1 MRRGV
6 VGKSCESLIER
17 REPQRMHAPEVS
29 PPMAIGPGQ
38 QAWRVPAFSEILGC
52 ALPHLGLGDRLLL
65 RAIAILARHHVLSVH
80 GLHHIRAAGDPFIL
94 AANHGT
100 RREALLVPAL
110 LLLHR
115 GGRRVHFLAD
125 WSFRLIPGVGLI
137 YSRAQVVT
145 VLRKSARPR
154 LLNVLKALYERP
166 LRPFE
171 QARAHLLAGRSIGIF
186 PEGTVNRDPD
196 RLLRGRRGAAR
207 LSLETGAPVVP
218 MGIRFPTV
226 PPGQPIPPDAA
237 MELHIG
243 APLAPPGPPAEQAPL
258 ATVTAWHA
266 AIMTAIARHSGKTW
280 NGAAEEAA
288 L

>member
-1 MRRGV
+1 
-6 VGKSCESLIER
+6 
-17 REPQRMHAPEVS
+17 
-29 PPMAIGPGQ
+29 MAIGPGQ
-38 QAWRVPAFSEILGC
+38 QAWCVPRLSEILGC

-65 RAIAILARHHVLSVH
+65 RAVAMLARHKVLAVH
-80 GLHHIRAAGDPFIL
+80 GLQHIRTAGDPFIL
-94 AANHGT
+94 AANHST
-100 RREALLVPAL
+100 RRESLLVPAT

-125 WSFRLIPGVGLI
+125 WSFRLIPGIGLI
-137 YSRAQVVT
+137 YARAQVVT
-145 VLRKSARPR
+145 VLRKPARPR
-154 LLNVLKALYERP
+154 ILNALKVLYERP
-166 LRPFE
+166 QRPFE

-186 PEGTVNRDPD
+186 PEGTVNRNPG

-226 PPGQPIPPDAA
+226 PAGQPIPSDAA

-243 APLAPPGPPAEQAPL
+243 APLVPPGPPLEQAPL
-258 ATVTAWHA
+258 PAVTDWHA
-266 AIMTAIARHSGKTW
+266 AIMTAIARHSGKIW

>member
-1 MRRGV
+1 V
-6 VGKSCESLIER
+6 
-17 REPQRMHAPEVS
+17 
-29 PPMAIGPGQ
+29 PGLG
-38 QAWRVPAFSEILGC
+38 EILGC

-65 RAIAILARHHVLSVH
+65 RAAAMLARHRVLAIH
-80 GLHHIRAAGDPFIL
+80 GLQHIRTAGDPFIL
-94 AANHGT
+94 AANHAT
-100 RREALLVPAL
+100 RRESLLVPAL

-125 WSFRLIPGVGLI
+125 WSFRLIPGIGLL
-137 YSRAQVVT
+137 YARAQVVT

-154 LLNVLKALYERP
+154 VLNVFKALYERP
-166 LRPFE
+166 LRPSE

-186 PEGTVNRDPD
+186 PEGVVNRDTE

-207 LSLETGAPVVP
+207 LSLETGTPVVP

-226 PPGQPIPPDAA
+226 PRGRPIPSSAP

-243 APLAPPGPPAEQAPL
+243 PPLEPPLWPPAQPGEPAPLHA
-258 ATVTAWHA
+258 VTAWHA
-266 AIMTAIARHSGKTW
+266 AIMAAIARHAGKTW

>member
-1 MRRGV
+1 M
-6 VGKSCESLIER
+6 
-17 REPQRMHAPEVS
+17 QAPDVS
-29 PPMAIGPGQ
+29 QPLPIGSGQ
-38 QAWRVPAFSEILGC
+38 QVGRVPRLSDILGC

-65 RAIAILARHHVLSVH
+65 RAVALLARHHVLSIH
-80 GLHHIRAAGDPFIL
+80 GLQHIRAAGDPFIL

-100 RREALLVPAL
+100 RRESLLVPAL
-110 LLLHR
+110 LLMHR

-125 WSFRLIPGVGLI
+125 WNFRLIPGVGLI

-145 VLRKSARPR
+145 VLRKSARPCF
-154 LLNVLKALYERP
+154 LNALKPLYERS

-171 QARAHLLAGRSIGIF
+171 QARAHLRAGRSIGIF
-186 PEGTVNRDPD
+186 PEGAVNRDPS

-226 PPGQPIPPDAA
+226 ARGQPIPSDAA

-243 APLAPPGPPAEQAPL
+243 APLMPPGPVVEEAPL
-258 ATVTAWHA
+258 PAVTAWHA
-266 AIMTAIARHSGKTW
+266 AIMTAIARYSGKTW
-280 NGAAEEAA
+280 MGAQEEADHDR
-288 L
+288 

>member
-1 MRRGV
+1 VRV
-6 VGKSCESLIER
+6 AFQR
-17 REPQRMHAPEVS
+17 REPQSMHAPEVS

-38 QAWRVPAFSEILGC
+38 QAWRVPALGEILGC
-52 ALPHLGLGDRLLL
+52 ALPYLGLGDRLLL
-65 RAIAILARHHVLSVH
+65 RAIAVLARHRVLAIH
-80 GLHHIRAAGDPFIL
+80 GLQHVRTAGDPFIL
-94 AANHGT
+94 AANHTT
-100 RREALLVPAL
+100 RRESLLVPAL

-125 WSFRLIPGVGLI
+125 WNFRLIPGVGLI
-137 YSRAQVVT
+137 YARAQVVT

-154 LLNVLKALYERP
+154 VLNVLKALYERP
-166 LRPFE
+166 QRPFE

-186 PEGTVNRDPD
+186 PEGAVNRDPD
-196 RLLRGRRGAAR
+196 RLLRGRRGTAR
-207 LSLETGAPVVP
+207 LSLETAAPVVP

-226 PPGQPIPPDAA
+226 PHGQPIPSDAA

-243 APLAPPGPPAEQAPL
+243 APLVPPGPPMPQAPL
-258 ATVTAWHA
+258 HAVTAWHT

-280 NGAAEEAA
+280 TGAAEEAA

>member
-1 MRRGV
+1 
-6 VGKSCESLIER
+6 
-17 REPQRMHAPEVS
+17 MHVPEMS
-29 PPMAIGPGQ
+29 QPLAARAASSGQ
-38 QAWRVPAFSEILGC
+38 QIWRAPNPSEILRY
-52 ALPHLGLGDRLLL
+52 ALPHLGLGDRVLL
-65 RAIAILARHHVLSVH
+65 RALALLARCQILSIH
-80 GLHHIRAAGDPFIL
+80 GLQHIRAAGDPFIL

-100 RREALLVPAL
+100 RRESLLVPAL

-115 GGRRVHFLAD
+115 GGHRVHFLAD

-145 VLRKSARPR
+145 VLRKSAKPR
-154 LLNVLKALYERP
+154 FLNALKTLYELP

-171 QARAHLLAGRSIGIF
+171 QARGHLLAGRSIGIF

>member
-1 MRRGV
+1 MQTPEFTRPLAG
-6 VGKSCESLIER
+6 
-17 REPQRMHAPEVS
+17 APD
-29 PPMAIGPGQ
+29 Q
-38 QAWRVPAFSEILGC
+38 QSWPTPAASEILGA

-65 RAIAILARHHVLSVH
+65 RAVALFARCQIVSIH
-80 GLHHIRAAGDPFIL
+80 GLQHVRAACDPFIL
-94 AANHGT
+94 AINHGT
-100 RREALLVPAL
+100 RRESLLVPAL

-115 GGRRVHFLAD
+115 GGRPLHFLAD

-145 VLRKSARPR
+145 VLRKSAKPST
-154 LLNVLKALYERP
+154 LNMLKPLYRHA

-171 QARAHLLAGRSIGIF
+171 QARAHLVAGRSIGIF

-226 PPGQPIPPDAA
+226 ARGQPIPGHAA

-243 APLAPPGPPAEQAPL
+243 APLVPPRPGCERAPL
-258 ATVTAWHA
+258 ADVTAWHA
-266 AIMTAIARHSGKTW
+266 AIMAAVARYSGKAW
-280 NGAAEEAA
+280 MAEETGHV
-288 L
+288 

>member
-1 MRRGV
+1 
-6 VGKSCESLIER
+6 
-17 REPQRMHAPEVS
+17 MHAPEVS

-38 QAWRVPAFSEILGC
+38 QAWRVPALGEVLGC

-65 RAIAILARHHVLSVH
+65 RAVAALARHQVLAIH
-80 GLHHIRAAGDPFIL
+80 GLQHVRTAGDPFIL
-94 AANHGT
+94 AANHTT
-100 RREALLVPAL
+100 RRESLLVPAL

-125 WSFRLIPGVGLI
+125 WNFRLIPGVGLI
-137 YSRAQVVT
+137 YARAQVVT

-154 LLNVLKALYERP
+154 ALNVLKALYERP
-166 LRPFE
+166 QRPFE

-186 PEGTVNRDPD
+186 PEGAVNRDPD
-196 RLLRGRRGAAR
+196 RLLRGRRGTAR

-226 PPGQPIPPDAA
+226 PHGQPIPSDAA

-243 APLAPPGPPAEQAPL
+243 APLVPPGPPVLQAPL
-258 ATVTAWHA
+258 HAVTAWHA
-266 AIMTAIARHSGKTW
+266 AIMAAIARHSGKTW
-280 NGAAEEAA
+280 TGAAEEAA

>member
-1 MRRGV
+1 
-6 VGKSCESLIER
+6 
-17 REPQRMHAPEVS
+17 MHAPEVS

-38 QAWRVPAFSEILGC
+38 QAWRVPRLGEILGC
-52 ALPHLGLGDRLLL
+52 ALPHLGLADRLLL
-65 RAIAILARHHVLSVH
+65 RAIAMLARHHFLSIH
-80 GLHHIRAAGDPFIL
+80 GLQHIRTAGDPFIL
-94 AANHGT
+94 AANHTT
-100 RREALLVPAL
+100 RRESLLVPTL

-125 WSFRLIPGVGLI
+125 WNFRLIPGVGLL
-137 YSRAQVVT
+137 YARAQVVT

-154 LLNVLKALYERP
+154 VLNIFKALYERP

-186 PEGTVNRDPD
+186 PEGAVNQDPL

-226 PPGQPIPPDAA
+226 PRGQPIPPDAA
-237 MELHIG
+237 MELDIG
-243 APLAPPGPPAEQAPL
+243 PPLRPPGPPIQQAPL
-258 ATVTAWHA
+258 PAVTVWHA
-266 AIMTAIARHSGKTW
+266 AIMTAIAQHSGKTW

>member
-1 MRRGV
+1 MNVPDMSSLLAGGGGQPNLGQRGAD
-6 VGKSCESLIER
+6 
-17 REPQRMHAPEVS
+17 P
-29 PPMAIGPGQ
+29 
-38 QAWRVPAFSEILGC
+38 QAWRMPAAAEILGC

-65 RAIAILARHHVLSVH
+65 RALALFAGRHILAIH

-100 RREALLVPAL
+100 RRESVLVPAL
-110 LLLHR
+110 LLLCR

-145 VLRKSARPR
+145 VLGKSARPR
-154 LLNVLKALYERP
+154 FLNALKPLYRGP

-171 QARAHLLAGRSIGIF
+171 QARAHLLAGRSVGIF
-186 PEGTVNRDPD
+186 PEGTVNRDPE

-207 LSLETGAPVVP
+207 LSLETGVPVVP

-226 PPGQPIPPDAA
+226 SKGQPMPGDAA

-243 APLAPPGPPAEQAPL
+243 APRVPPALPAEPAPL
-258 ATVTAWHA
+258 AAVTDWHA
-266 AIMTAIARHSGKTW
+266 AIMAAIARY
-280 NGAAEEAA
+280 
-288 L
+288 

>member
-1 MRRGV
+1 MNAPDMSPSLAGGGSQPNL
-6 VGKSCESLIER
+6 GKGGTDPHGWRI
-17 REPQRMHAPEVS
+17 PAPV
-29 PPMAIGPGQ
+29 
-38 QAWRVPAFSEILGC
+38 EILGC

-65 RAIAILARHHVLSVH
+65 RALALFAGRHILAIH
-80 GLHHIRAAGDPFIL
+80 GLHHIWTAGDPFIL

-100 RREALLVPAL
+100 RRESVLVPAL
-110 LLLHR
+110 LLLCR

-137 YSRAQVVT
+137 YGRAQVVT
-145 VLRKSARPR
+145 VLGKSARPR
-154 LLNVLKALYERP
+154 ILNFLKPLYQGS

-171 QARAHLLAGRSIGIF
+171 QARAHLLAGRSVGIF
-186 PEGTVNRDPD
+186 PEGTVNRDPE

-226 PPGQPIPPDAA
+226 SRGQPIPGDAA

-243 APLAPPGPPAEQAPL
+243 APLMPPAPPPPAERASLP
-258 ATVTAWHA
+258 AVTEWHA
-266 AIMTAIARHSGKTW
+266 AIMAAIARYSGKTW
-280 NGAAEEAA
+280 RGPAEEAVP
-288 L
+288 

>member
-1 MRRGV
+1 
-6 VGKSCESLIER
+6 
-17 REPQRMHAPEVS
+17 MHAPEVS
-29 PPMAIGPGQ
+29 PPLTVAPGQ
-38 QAWRVPAFSEILGC
+38 QVWRVPRLGEILGC
-52 ALPHLGLGDRLLL
+52 ALPHLGLCDRLLL
-65 RAIAILARHHVLSVH
+65 RAIAMLARSQVLSID
-80 GLHHIRAAGDPFIL
+80 GLQHVRTAGDPFIL
-94 AANHGT
+94 AANHTT
-100 RREALLVPAL
+100 RRESLLVPAL
-110 LLLHR
+110 LLLNR

-125 WSFRLIPGVGLI
+125 WSFRLIPGVGLL
-137 YSRAQVVT
+137 YARAQVVT

-186 PEGTVNRDPD
+186 PEGTVNRDPE
-196 RLLRGRRGAAR
+196 RLLHGRRGAAR

-226 PPGQPIPPDAA
+226 EPGQPVPSDAPMA
-237 MELHIG
+237 LHIG
-243 APLAPPGPPAEQAPL
+243 PPLRPPGSPMEQAPL
-258 ATVTAWHA
+258 PAVTAWHA

-280 NGAAEEAA
+280 KGAAEEAA

>member
-1 MRRGV
+1 
-6 VGKSCESLIER
+6 
-17 REPQRMHAPEVS
+17 MHAPEVS
-29 PPMAIGPGQ
+29 QPLAIGPSQ
-38 QAWRVPAFSEILGC
+38 QVWRVPAAAEILAC

-65 RAIAILARHHVLSVH
+65 RAFALLARCQVLAIH
-80 GLHHIRAAGDPFIL
+80 GLQHIRTAGDPFIL

-100 RREALLVPAL
+100 QRESLLVPTL

-125 WSFRLIPGVGLI
+125 WNFRLIPGVGLI

-145 VLRKSARPR
+145 ILRKSAKPR
-154 LLNVLKALYERP
+154 FLNVLKPLYERS

-171 QARAHLLAGRSIGIF
+171 QARAHLRAGRSIGIF
-186 PEGTVNRDPD
+186 PEGIVNHDPS

-226 PPGQPIPPDAA
+226 APGQPVPRSAA
-237 MELHIG
+237 MELYIG
-243 APLAPPGPPAEQAPL
+243 TPLIPPGPAMEQAPL
-258 ATVTAWHA
+258 AAVTDWHA
-266 AIMTAIARHSGKTW
+266 AIMMAIARYSGKTW
-280 NGAAEEAA
+280 AGAAEEGRP
-288 L
+288 

>member
-1 MRRGV
+1 
-6 VGKSCESLIER
+6 
-17 REPQRMHAPEVS
+17 MHLPEVS
-29 PPMAIGPGQ
+29 PPMAFGRGQ
-38 QAWRVPAFSEILGC
+38 QAWRVPRLSEILGC
-52 ALPHLGLGDRLLL
+52 TLPHLGLVDRLLL
-65 RAIAILARHHVLSVH
+65 RAVAMLARHRVHAIH
-80 GLHHIRAAGDPFIL
+80 GLQHIRTASDPFIL

-100 RREALLVPAL
+100 YRESLLVPAL

-125 WSFRLIPGVGLI
+125 WNFRLVPGVGLI
-137 YSRAQVVT
+137 YARAQVVT

-154 LLNVLKALYERP
+154 VLNILKPLYERP
-166 LRPFE
+166 LRPSE
-171 QARAHLLAGRSIGIF
+171 EARAHLLAGRSIGIF
-186 PEGTVNRDPD
+186 PEGTVNRDPQ

-226 PPGQPIPPDAA
+226 ARGQPIPSDAP

-243 APLAPPGPPAEQAPL
+243 APLAPLGPPMEQAPL
-258 ATVTAWHA
+258 PAVTAWHA